1 MFKKAAVE
9 LLILKKDDFDRV
21 LKASM
26 KKQWDE
32 ISSAL
37 KQFPYFDNWTDVA
50 TRECCML
57 SDTMAY
63 SPQDIILGKGVGKLT
78 SAHFVLKG
86 TCSMVQRLRIQDTPD
101 GPRLQHK
108 DVPDIYLGDPDQPR
122 RMRRKPSRR
131 DSDIGIRPLFM
142 QVCLFTKGGCFNLGE
157 SLAERTILA
166 DTDVTVLRI
175 PLYLLRQH
183 NIANIWHRI
192 RQFLESRLSSEQEL
206 FQRYLESR
214 RWEKYKKDVFSSYRN
229 PNTLNDTTIHDTPYY
244 WRVLDLEMCG
254 DEPCNVDHI

>member
-1 MFKKAAVE
+1 
-9 LLILKKDDFDRV
+9 
-21 LKASM
+21 
-26 KKQWDE
+26 
-32 ISSAL
+32 
-37 KQFPYFDNWTDVA
+37 
-50 TRECCML
+50 
-57 SDTMAY
+57 
-63 SPQDIILGKGVGKLT
+63 
-78 SAHFVLKG
+78 
-86 TCSMVQRLRIQDTPD
+86 MVR
-101 GPRLQHK
+101 
-108 DVPDIYLGDPDQPR
+108 
-122 RMRRKPSRR
+122 
-131 DSDIGIRPLFM
+131 
-142 QVCLFTKGGCFNLGE
+142 E